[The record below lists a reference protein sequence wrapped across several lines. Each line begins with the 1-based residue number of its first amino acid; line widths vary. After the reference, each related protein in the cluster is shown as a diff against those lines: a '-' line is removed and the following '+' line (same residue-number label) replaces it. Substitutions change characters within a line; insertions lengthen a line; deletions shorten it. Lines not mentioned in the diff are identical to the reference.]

1 MGSIGRQYGEAIQGK
16 VSFGVGGGAA
26 PPPAQGRVLDDQAIA
41 TIVALREIGA
51 PPAVLMR
58 AAREAQARMGQED
71 LVRADASL
79 LEQPMRNEGGPDE
92 IPGIVL
98 GAQMAPKTLLSPE
111 QEAIERAISAGL
123 VKTDQHFGNVMDRS
137 RLEESIRQ
145 HQALEGYRTRPRGG
159 GGMGTKQRTALLAE
173 AHRLKQEAAENRKRA
188 EDELAETQ
196 GQDKTRME
204 PELDAVTKQPTG
216 RMVERSYK
224 TAPRYDPNDKEG
236 KARIARAAKL
246 RDEADIADVDAADL
260 REQARQA
267 GLGPR
272 KRKAKISEGEDFSVE
287 ARDAPPRDGQ
297 HQPTPDNIRRSV
309 QVAMNMADP
318 VAGLKIMDDDP
329 DLSAPLKAAVRKQVL
344 AEVQK
349 KRRAAEISYLMTA
362 ESPEAKRRAEE
373 LARQRRLREAPL
385 PGLGDIIR

>member
-1 MGSIGRQYGEAIQGK
+1 MANPYDLSPGLNALGNMLALREQRLQRQQELASLEADRAFKNRLAIDTAQRELDQHKLTMQQKKLDLDTSRQKVEEHAVDLAQTHGADAATRLLEEHFGKGHRLINTGDGIYQRLEPGQESGGRFIDSRRMGSIGRQYGEAIQGK

-123 VKTDQHFGNVMDRS
+123 VKTDQHFGNVMDRA

-196 GQDKTRME
+196 GQDKTRM
-204 PELDAVTKQPTG
+204 
-216 RMVERSYK
+216 
-224 TAPRYDPNDKEG
+224 
-236 KARIARAAKL
+236 
-246 RDEADIADVDAADL
+246 
-260 REQARQA
+260 
-267 GLGPR
+267 
-272 KRKAKISEGEDFSVE
+272 
-287 ARDAPPRDGQ
+287 
-297 HQPTPDNIRRSV
+297 
-309 QVAMNMADP
+309 
-318 VAGLKIMDDDP
+318 
-329 DLSAPLKAAVRKQVL
+329 
-344 AEVQK
+344 
-349 KRRAAEISYLMTA
+349 
-362 ESPEAKRRAEE
+362 
-373 LARQRRLREAPL
+373 
-385 PGLGDIIR
+385 